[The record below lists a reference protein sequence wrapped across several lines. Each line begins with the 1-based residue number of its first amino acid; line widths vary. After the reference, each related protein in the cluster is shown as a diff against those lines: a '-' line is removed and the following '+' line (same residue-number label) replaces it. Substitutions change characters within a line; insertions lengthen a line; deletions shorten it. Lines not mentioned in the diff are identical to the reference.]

1 MYRFSFFT
9 LSLLAFIVPA
19 DAQLTITEF
28 LAENRSGITDTDGDS
43 SDWIEVTSQVEEPL
57 GLAGWHLTDDPEDLT
72 KWSFPAVSLPAGDS
86 IVVFASGKDR
96 TDPSGELHTSFSLNS
111 GGEYLA
117 LVAPDG
123 VNVVSE
129 FNYPEQFEDISYG
142 ASARVLSEVVV
153 PENAPAKWLVPGSA
167 INGWNSREFNDAS
180 WTSGTTGVGYDT
192 SSDYTPYIGN
202 DSFILSQMRNVNAS
216 VYIRIPFQVTNP
228 ANIASLVLNMRYD
241 DGFSAWINGQPVAS
255 SRAPALPLWN
265 SLATNFH
272 SDSVATIQE
281 QFSASA
287 GIAALVA
294 GENILAIQGMNWT
307 IDSSDLLML
316 PELSARTVDPAA
328 PGSSGY
334 LSPPTPG
341 EVNGNAVSGFV
352 ADTKFSVN
360 RGFYQ
365 QPFAVAITTE
375 TEGATIRYTTDGTLP
390 DEQTGTIY
398 SQPVTINSTTTLRA
412 VAYKEGFQSTNVDTQ
427 SYFFAADVK
436 DQSDMDSDVVDD
448 PAYAATIEDD
458 LSETLPV
465 FSLTVA
471 DADFFGPDGIYSNP
485 SRTGRGSEVPVAMEF
500 FNPADSSDQF
510 QIDAGV
516 RIHGGNARTHP
527 KKHLRFYFRGDYG
540 ERRLKHPLFP
550 DSPVESFDQ
559 LLLRSGG
566 HDSWSI
572 GARFGRDP
580 LRNMPPHGTIMRDQF
595 LRKTEL
601 EMGILT
607 PRSRYV
613 HVYINTRYWGVY
625 DLHERANAAFF
636 ESHLG
641 GEEEEYDVLH
651 HPSGTIVDGN
661 TSAWNAARAIV
672 ANGISSPAEY
682 EAIKEYID
690 LEDYIDHLIVRI
702 WSGDYDWCGPLYLNG
717 VDQTH
722 FRRKN
727 WYAGRRSRGNPGK
740 FRFFTWDAEMSM
752 GLHLGRP
759 GNQGITNFDL
769 TGVSD
774 SGSAMEFYGALREY
788 PDFKLLFAD
797 HLHRHFF
804 NDGLMT
810 VTSNQERIDAMTDEL
825 RDAMVGESARW
836 GDEGTSAP
844 TPFTRDDTW
853 LPEVS
858 WLRNDFIGVRTN
870 IVLQQFRDRGLYPDT
885 AAPVFSQHGGEV
897 PQGFTLAMASAG
909 AIIYYTTDGS
919 DPRLSDDAARY
930 TGPFALGESVL
941 MKARAYRAASNE
953 WSALSEATF
962 LVGGLASSSNLV
974 VSELNY
980 RPRPPSGEAE
990 LAVANSRTDFEF
1002 IELKNIGNAPI
1013 DLTGVSFSQGIGF
1026 SFGLETPLRMLA
1038 PGEEVLIVEDS
1049 TALAARYGNAI
1060 LERVAGEFEDDSKL
1074 SNDGENITLLAAD
1087 GEVIKTF
1094 LYSDEVPW
1102 PSAPDG
1108 EGFTLTLVDPAGNPD
1123 HALPQNWTASG
1134 RIDGD
1139 PAGQTSSVGYDYWA
1153 SEHFDPSAPDFE
1165 QVSGP
1170 EADPDGDAMSNAME
1184 YAFGTSPVD
1193 SSEMPQIEVL
1203 IINTE
1208 GEDYLA
1214 VRFLAQPSVNDLQ
1227 ISGEVSNDLGS
1238 WQSAT
1243 TVVGDAV
1250 NTDDGRQ
1257 WLTLRSNDPV
1267 EGAVTRQIRLRV
1279 EIDR

>member
-1 MYRFSFFT
+1 MSRICFSTFVW
-9 LSLLAFIVPA
+9 LAFILPA
-19 DAQLTITEF
+19 AAQVSITEF
-28 LAENRSGITDTDGDS
+28 LSENRTGITDADGDT
-43 SDWIEVTSQVEEPL
+43 SDWIEISS
-57 GLAGWHLTDDPEDLT
+57 LAAGPTAMTGWHLTDDPEELT
-72 KWSFPAVSLPAGDS
+72 KWSFPAVTLPAGS
-86 IVVFASGKDR
+86 SLVVFASGKDR
-96 TDPSGELHTSFSLNS
+96 SDPAGELHTSFSLDS

-123 VNVVSE
+123 VTVVSD
-129 FNYPEQFEDISYG
+129 FNYPAQFEDISYG
-142 ASARVLSEVVV
+142 ASARVISEVVV
-153 PENAPAKWLVPGSA
+153 AENAPAKWIVPGSA
-167 INGWNSREFNDAS
+167 INGWNGRQFNDVA
-180 WTSGTTGVGYDT
+180 WVSGATGVGYDT
-192 SSDYTPYIGN
+192 SSDYAPYIDD
-202 DSFILSQMRNVNAS
+202 DSNILSQMRNVNGS

-228 ANIASLVLNMRYD
+228 ENVASLVLNMRYD

-255 SRAPALPLWN
+255 SRSPEVPLWN

-272 SDSVATIQE
+272 SDSVATIPE
-281 QFSASA
+281 QFGASS
-287 GIAALVA
+287 GISALVS

-307 IDSSDLLML
+307 LDSSDLLML

-352 ADTKFSVN
+352 ADTKFSAD
-360 RGFYQ
+360 RGFYDEA
-365 QPFAVAITTE
+365 FTVAITTE
-375 TEGATIRYTTDGTLP
+375 TEGATIRYTTNGVLP
-390 DEQTGTIY
+390 DEQTGTVY
-398 SQPVTINSTTTLRA
+398 SQPITVSSTTTLRA
-412 VAYKEGFQSTNVDTQ
+412 VAYKAGYQSTNVDTQ
-427 SYFFAADVK
+427 SYFFAGDVTE
-436 DQSDMDSDVVDD
+436 QADMDSDVVDD
-448 PAYAATIEDD
+448 PAYSATIEDD
-458 LSETLPV
+458 LSANLPV
-465 FSLTVA
+465 FSLTV
-471 DADFFGPDGIYSNP
+471 DEGEFFGPDGIYSNP
-485 SRTGRGSEVPVAMEF
+485 NRTGRGSEVPVSMEF
-500 FNPADSSDQF
+500 FNPADPSDQF

-527 KKHLRFYFRGDYG
+527 KKHLRFYFRGEYG
-540 ERRLKHPLFP
+540 ERRLKHPIFP
-550 DSPVESFDQ
+550 DGPVESFDQ
-559 LLLRSGG
+559 LLFRSGG

-572 GARFGRDP
+572 GSRFGRDP

-636 ESHLG
+636 ESYLG
-641 GEEEEYDVLH
+641 GEEEDYDVLH

-661 TSAWNAARAIV
+661 TTAWNEARAIV
-672 ANGISSPAEY
+672 AGGISSPAEY
-682 EAIKEYID
+682 AAIQEYID

-717 VDQTH
+717 VDETH

-752 GLHLGRP
+752 GLHLGQP

-769 TGVSD
+769 TGVND
-774 SGSAMEFYGALREY
+774 SGSAMEFYGALRAY
-788 PDFKLLFAD
+788 PDFQLLFAD

-810 VTSNQERIDAMTDEL
+810 VTSNQERMDAMTEEL

-836 GDEGTSAP
+836 GDEGTSSP

-885 AAPVFSQHGGEV
+885 EAPVFNQHGGSV
-897 PQGFTLAMASAG
+897 PAGFSLTMTSPG

-919 DPRLSDDAARY
+919 DPRLSDDAVRY
-930 TGPFALGESVL
+930 TGAFALGQSVL
-941 MKARAYRAASNE
+941 MKARAFRSSRDE
-953 WSALSEATF
+953 WSALAETTF
-962 LVGGLASSSNLV
+962 LVGELASSSNLV

-980 RPRPPSGEAE
+980 RPRPPAGNAE

-1002 IELKNIGNAPI
+1002 IELKNIGSSAI
-1013 DLTGVSFSQGIGF
+1013 DLTGLSFSQGIGF
-1026 SFGLETPLRMLA
+1026 TFGLETPLRMLD
-1038 PGEEVLIVEDS
+1038 PGEELLIVEDS
-1049 TALAARYGNAI
+1049 SALAARYGNAI
-1060 LERVAGEFEDDSKL
+1060 LERIAGEFEDDSKL

-1094 LYSDEVPW
+1094 RYSDEEPW
-1102 PSAPDG
+1102 PAAPDG
-1108 EGFTLTLVDPAGNPD
+1108 EGFTLSLVDPAGNPD
-1123 HALPQNWTASG
+1123 HSLPESWAAST

-1139 PAGQTSSVGYDYWA
+1139 PAGETSSIGFDYWV
-1153 SEHFDPSAPDFE
+1153 SEHFDASAPDFE
-1165 QVSGP
+1165 QVSDPG
-1170 EADPDGDAMSNAME
+1170 ADPDGDTMSNAME
-1184 YAFGTSPVD
+1184 YAFGTSPND
-1193 SSEMPQIEVL
+1193 SSEVPQIEVL
-1203 IINTE
+1203 IVNVD

-1227 ISGEVSNDLGS
+1227 ISGEVSNNLGF

-1243 TVVGDAV
+1243 TAVGEAV
-1250 NTDDGRQ
+1250 ATADGRQ
-1257 WLTLRSNDPV
+1257 WLILRSNDPV
-1267 EGAVTRQIRLRV
+1267 VGVATRQIRLRV
-1279 EIDR
+1279 EISR

>member
-1 MYRFSFFT
+1 MCRFYVSTFVW
-9 LSLLAFIVPA
+9 LAFLFPA
-19 DAQLTITEF
+19 TAQFSITEF
-28 LAENRSGITDTDGDS
+28 LAENSSGIADSDGDS
-43 SDWIEVTSQVEEPL
+43 SDWIEITSQSEVL
-57 GLAGWHLTDDPEDLT
+57 SSISGWHLTDDPEELT
-72 KWSFPAVSLPAGDS
+72 KWSFPEVSVPAGGS
-86 IVVFASGKDR
+86 VVVFASGKDR
-96 TDPSGELHTSFSLNS
+96 SDPTGELHTSFSLDS

-123 VNVVSE
+123 ITVVSE

-142 ASARVLSEVVV
+142 ASARVLSQIVV
-153 PENAPAKWLVPGSA
+153 PEYTPAKWIVPGSELS
-167 INGWNSREFNDAS
+167 GWNDLNFDDGEWAS
-180 WTSGTTGVGYDT
+180 GATGVGYDT
-192 SSDYTPYIGN
+192 SRDYTPYIDDN
-202 DSFILSQMRNVNAS
+202 SNVLEQMRNVNGS
-216 VYIRIPFQVTNP
+216 VYIRIPFQV
-228 ANIASLVLNMRYD
+228 ASPDNVAALILRMRYD
-241 DGFSAWINGQPVAS
+241 DGFSAWINGQPIAS
-255 SRAPALPLWN
+255 SRAPELPLWN

-272 SDSVATIQE
+272 SDSVATTPE

-287 GIAALVA
+287 GVQALVA

-328 PGSSGY
+328 PGSTGY

-352 ADTKFSVN
+352 ADTKFSVD
-360 RGFYQ
+360 RGFYNEA
-365 QPFAVAITTE
+365 FTVAITTE
-375 TEGATIRYTTDGTLP
+375 TEDATIRYTTNGTLP
-390 DEQTGTIY
+390 DEQTGTVY
-398 SQPVTINSTTTLRA
+398 TQPVAVTSTTIIRA
-412 VAYKEGFQSTNVDTQ
+412 VAYREGYQSTNVDTQ

-436 DQSDMDSDVVDD
+436 EQLDMDSDVVDD
-448 PAYAATIEDD
+448 PAYSATIEDD
-458 LSETLPV
+458 LSASLPV

-471 DADFFGPDGIYSNP
+471 EADFFGPDGIYSNP
-485 SRTGRGSEVPVAMEF
+485 SRTGRGSEVPVSMEF
-500 FNPADSSDQF
+500 FNPADLSDQF

-540 ERRLKHPLFP
+540 ERRLKHPIFP
-550 DSPVESFDQ
+550 DSPVDSFDQ
-559 LLLRSGG
+559 LLFRSGG

-641 GEEEEYDVLH
+641 GEEEDYDVLH

-672 ANGISSPAEY
+672 AGGISSPAEY

-717 VDQTH
+717 ADRTH

-727 WYAGRRSRGNPGK
+727 WYAGRKSRGNPGK

-752 GLHLGRP
+752 GLHLGQP

-769 TGVSD
+769 TGVND

-788 PDFKLLFAD
+788 PDFQLLFAD

-810 VTSNQERIDAMTDEL
+810 VASNQERIDAMTDEL
-825 RDAMVGESARW
+825 REAMVGESARW

-885 AAPVFSQHGGEV
+885 AAPVFSQHGGSV
-897 PQGFTLAMASAG
+897 PAGFSLSMTSPG
-909 AIIYYTTDGS
+909 AAIYYTTDGS
-919 DPRLSDDAARY
+919 DPRLSEDAVRY
-930 TGPFALGESVL
+930 TGAFALEESVL
-941 MKARAYRAASNE
+941 MKARAYRASRDE
-953 WSALSEATF
+953 WSALAETTF
-962 LVGGLASSSNLV
+962 LVGELASSSNLV

-980 RPRPPSGEAE
+980 RPRAPAGEAE

-1002 IELKNIGNAPI
+1002 IELRNIGNSTV
-1013 DLTGVSFSQGIGF
+1013 DLTGLSFSQGIGF
-1026 SFGLETPLRMLA
+1026 TFSLDTPLRMLA
-1038 PGEEVLIVEDS
+1038 PGEELLLVEDS
-1049 TALAARYGNAI
+1049 AALAARYGSEI
-1060 LERVAGEFEDDSKL
+1060 LGRIAGEFENDSKL
-1074 SNDGENITLLAAD
+1074 SNDGENITLLAAN
-1087 GEVIKTF
+1087 GEVIKSF
-1094 LYSDEVPW
+1094 LYSDEQPW

-1108 EGFTLTLVDPAGNPD
+1108 EGFTLTLVNPASNPD
-1123 HALPQNWTASG
+1123 HSLPQSWAASG

-1139 PAGQTSSVGYDYWA
+1139 PAGQTSSIGYDYWV
-1153 SEHFDPSAPDFE
+1153 SEHFDASAPDFE

-1170 EADPDGDAMSNAME
+1170 GADPDGDTMSNAME
-1184 YAFGTSPVD
+1184 YAFGTGPND

-1203 IINTE
+1203 VVNVE

-1214 VRFLAQPSVNDLQ
+1214 VRFLAQPSANDLQ
-1227 ISGEVSNDLGS
+1227 ISGEVSDGLAS
-1238 WQSAT
+1238 WQNTT

-1250 NTDDGRQ
+1250 ATEDGRQ
-1257 WLTLRSNDPV
+1257 WLILRSNDPV
-1267 EGAVTRQIRLRV
+1267 VGAVTRQIRLRI
-1279 EIDR
+1279 EIAQ